1 MRKERNASE
10 CIGNSR
16 TKFHKPSGQHP
27 TALPLNQLTG
37 RVIVYGEV
45 RSCGQSKGP
54 KSGMRTGVFPPTT
67 GGNHLKKKKSNS
79 LSRKNLKNPVQ
90 ILN

>member
-10 CIGNSR
+10 CIGNSG
-16 TKFHKPSGQHP
+16 TKFHKTRGQPP

-45 RSCGQSKGP
+45 SSCGQRAQVWDEDGC
-54 KSGMRTGVFPPTT
+54 FF
-67 GGNHLKKKKSNS
+67 HL
-79 LSRKNLKNPVQ
+79 LQVE
-90 ILN
+90 IT